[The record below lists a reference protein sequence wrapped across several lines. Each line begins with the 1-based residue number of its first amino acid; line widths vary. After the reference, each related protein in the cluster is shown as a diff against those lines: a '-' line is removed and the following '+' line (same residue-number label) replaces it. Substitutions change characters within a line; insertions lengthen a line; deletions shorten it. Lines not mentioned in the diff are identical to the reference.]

1 MHSLSFKSKCLYDSE
16 QKPFNERG
24 YYLQLSGT
32 SDWIFLFENR
42 DARIIVHTLVQ

>member
-1 MHSLSFKSKCLYDSE
+1 MIASRN
-16 QKPFNERG
+16 PFNERG

-32 SDWIFLFENR
+32 SDWIFFENR